1 VAHSEA
7 VSKAADQRE
16 GFAVWRARL
25 RWRLSGAW
33 MWPTFA
39 VLVIADTLILAR
51 LPFAGGRS
59 SLWGSLIA
67 AGLLNV
73 MVIAVAPRVGVWAIR
88 IRRPDLPRE
97 IAADRAG
104 AFGIAALCALLL
116 IGGIAHHGALRDSDQ
131 LEARAVGAAR
141 VFAAHRAPARYLP
154 LHGEDTWRPGPDVFR
169 TCWTGPNPTRDFCV
183 FVRMEG
189 GVAIKR
195 VDPDQ
200 RPNATIAGADNPGRI
215 GG

>member
-1 VAHSEA
+1 VAHSVP
-7 VSKAADQRE
+7 VSKTAQQRE
-16 GFAVWRARL
+16 GFAVWRTRL

-39 VLVIADTLILAR
+39 VLVIADTIILAR

-73 MVIAVAPRVGVWAIR
+73 IVVAVVPRVGMWAIR

-104 AFGIAALCALLL
+104 ALGIAALTALLL
-116 IGGIAHHGALRDSDQ
+116 IGGFAHHGTLREGDRAQ
-131 LEARAVGAAR
+131 AQAVGAAR
-141 VFAAHRAPARYLP
+141 AFAAGHAPARFRP
-154 LHGEDTWRPGPDVFR
+154 LHGEDTWRLAPGVFR
-169 TCWTGPNPTRDFCV
+169 TCWTGPGENRNFCV
-183 FVRMEG
+183 VVRMEG
-189 GVAIKR
+189 GVAVKTIDR
-195 VDPDQ
+195 DQ
-200 RPNATIAGADNPGRI
+200 RTNEAIANAAGHG
-215 GG
+215 

>member
-1 VAHSEA
+1 MAHSET

-33 MWPTFA
+33 MWPAFA
-39 VLVIADTLILAR
+39 VLVIADTIILAR

-67 AGLLNV
+67 AGLLNTI
-73 MVIAVAPRVGVWAIR
+73 VIAVAPRVGVWAIR

-104 AFGIAALCALLL
+104 AFGIAALTALLL
-116 IGGIAHHGALRDSDQ
+116 AGGLAHHGELRASDRV
-131 LEARAVGAAR
+131 EATAVSAARA
-141 VFAAHRAPARYLP
+141 FAAQRAPARDRP
-154 LHGEDTWRPGPDVFR
+154 LRGESTWRLAPDVFR
-169 TCWTGPNPTRDFCV
+169 TCWQGPGVNRNFCV
-183 FVRMEG
+183 IVRMDEG
-189 GVAIKR
+189 VPIKR
-195 VDPDQ
+195 IDADQ
-200 RPNATIAGADNPGRI
+200 RSNEAIANAAGHG
-215 GG
+215 